1 MAVTP
6 ADLRELVDYNYWAR
20 DRTIDAVGTLTP
32 EQYSRAM
39 GNSFASI
46 RETLAHVYSAEW
58 VWLSRWQGVSPTAPL
73 SADQWPDLPSLVASW
88 RELEAKIRA
97 VVGGVDDA
105 GIGRVIEY
113 RLLSGQP
120 GQSPFGSMVQ
130 HVVNHGTYHRGQITT
145 MLRQMGAAPP
155 KSTDFITFVRERQG

>member
-1 MAVTP
+1 MTP
-6 ADLRELVDYNYWAR
+6 ADLRELVDYTYWAR
-20 DRTIDAVGTLTP
+20 DRIVDAVGTLTP

-39 GNSFASI
+39 GNRFPSI
-46 RETLAHVYSAEW
+46 RETLVHVYSAEW
-58 VWLSRWQGVSPTAPL
+58 VWLSRWQGVSPAAGL
-73 SADQWPDLPSLVASW
+73 SPDRWPDLASLVTSW

-97 VVGGVDDA
+97 VVGGVSDA

-113 RLLSGQP
+113 KLLSGQP
-120 GQSPFGSMVQ
+120 GKSSFGSMVQ

-155 KSTDFITFVRERQG
+155 KSTDFITFARDRQD